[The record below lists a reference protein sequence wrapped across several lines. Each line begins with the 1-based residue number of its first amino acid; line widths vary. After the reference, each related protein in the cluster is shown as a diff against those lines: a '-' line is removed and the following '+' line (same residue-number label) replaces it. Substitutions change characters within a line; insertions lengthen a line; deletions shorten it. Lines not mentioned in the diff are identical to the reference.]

1 MNPARFIRAGH
12 LDSARRESADRARDD
27 YWRMVDRR
35 NASTPPSE
43 PAPAAPAAQPA
54 PAAPAAPK
62 VPPGHLLLSPEEV
75 GALGHLL
82 DSHPATR
89 RDR

>member
-1 MNPARFIRAGH
+1 MNPNRLIRAGH

-35 NASTPPSE
+35 SASTPPSE
-43 PAPAAPAAQPA
+43 PAPAAPAAEPA
-54 PAAPAAPK
+54 PAAPT